1 MDYDDDDDV
10 LKGHLQEELED
21 IALLD
26 GVEVSRLIHKVRVLL
41 GCSSNATTL
50 VIFARPS

>member
-1 MDYDDDDDV
+1 MDYDDYDDV

-26 GVEVSRLIHKVRVLL
+26 RVEVSRLIHKIMILL
-41 GCSSNATTL
+41 GCSSNAKTL